1 MVSLTTW
8 GAMPQ
13 VPPSPTLTNPDLILP
28 DLSDGQDSTPSP
40 RLRFQAPPSP
50 PSHLLRQS
58 FQLAKAPP
66 ARRSRS
72 NSRPA
77 TAMRMSSTGSVHFDG
92 FDSEVDGDTTP
103 KGQTNQE
110 DHAPPQDTPRTNVMH
125 NWQRDME
132 RKAQEHARLGDAD
145 SANYSTS
152 PDGAHGDSDGSGS
165 ADDSDGRYSSL
176 PYVADSDGDTDNE
189 QWLEGQEELD
199 LEAISSAALSKRA
212 EMILANAKKRLNL
225 MEGNLRGA
233 RQSLNPPQRP
243 PSYTSYHYYKRASSI
258 SPTPKGSG
266 PIYIPQA
273 RHSSFHS
280 TSNGSLGHSR
290 VYSDISVS
298 SVASPPNSVI
308 SHRGQP
314 PEKRAVSA
322 MGRFSGQWSPHDF
335 SLGNTVGN
343 RASGL
348 RGVRSQEVIKHP
360 WVPPEQ
366 HNHRSVSRTSNYQA
380 SPTLETLREDEGYNK
395 TGADLRR
402 SASTTSDLR
411 AQMHDLKGRISSL
424 KERAREEDMKRR
436 SLQNLRTPSPFT
448 AAPSWDSSADQY
460 ANGTPSSSSSEGN
473 AYAMPYDSSPA
484 EARNGYHEKESGAQ
498 QDQYDVDEDE
508 SSESG
513 SEDTRILDDRGPTA
527 TEDVGYEDNNREVDG
542 ESIYE
547 DAPQVIAERH
557 EDRADAFDYEH
568 FFLHSAMGT
577 YTRENRSQSISSEDS
592 VETTRPVSPPPKVPA
607 LPESALSPHRRTR
620 SQDSISTVATFQTAT
635 EGNGPG
641 SDSESEESN
650 EALDQFTEQALGHQ
664 LPLKPSSQ
672 SLRSTSSGNSQLR
685 STGSFYSQHTS
696 SSGQRRLRSAGSSI
710 HSPGDSTP
718 EILDPTSKIMAS
730 FFSQQKERGQLTPLK
745 QKDEDLLYALTT
757 SIQQVCARLQNAQ
770 DDDYETKVWRRRLDA
785 ARKIL
790 DGVSHEDI

>member
-13 VPPSPTLTNPDLILP
+13 VPPSPTLTNPDMILP

-40 RLRFQAPPSP
+40 RLRSQRPPSP

-58 FQLAKAPP
+58 FHLEKAPP
-66 ARRSRS
+66 SRRSRS
-72 NSRPA
+72 NSRPS
-77 TAMRMSSTGSVHFDG
+77 TAMRVSQHGSVHFDG
-92 FDSEVDGDTTP
+92 FDGDFDGDTTP
-103 KGQTNQE
+103 KGQVRQ
-110 DHAPPQDTPRTNVMH
+110 DDGVAQDTPRTNVMH

-132 RKAQEHARLGDAD
+132 RKAQEHARLVSDAD

-152 PDGAHGDSDGSGS
+152 LDGAHGDSDGSGS
-165 ADDSDGRYSSL
+165 ADDSDGRYGSL
-176 PYVADSDGDTDNE
+176 PYVAGSDEDTDNE

-233 RQSLNPPQRP
+233 RQSLLPPQRP

-273 RHSSFHS
+273 KHASLHTPPMSSHGHTRVHSE
-280 TSNGSLGHSR
+280 
-290 VYSDISVS
+290 ISVS
-298 SVASPPNSVI
+298 SPPNSSF

-343 RASGL
+343 RSSGL
-348 RGVRSQEVIKHP
+348 RGVRSQEVIRHT
-360 WVPPEQ
+360 WVSSEQ
-366 HNHRSVSRTSNYQA
+366 HNHRSPSCSSNYQA

-395 TGADLRR
+395 SGGDLRR
-402 SASTTSDLR
+402 SASTTTDLR
-411 AQMHDLKGRISSL
+411 AQMQDLKGRISNL

-436 SLQNLRTPSPFT
+436 SLGNLRTPSPFSF
-448 AAPSWDSSADQY
+448 ARDWDSADHH
-460 ANGTPSSSSSEGN
+460 AERASSSSSSERNISGM
-473 AYAMPYDSSPA
+473 YSRPSPA
-484 EARNGYHEKESGAQ
+484 ETRNGYYERNVGPQ
-498 QDQYDVDEDE
+498 QSQDDER

-513 SEDTRILDDRGPTA
+513 SDDTRILDDHEPST
-527 TEDVGYEDNNREVDG
+527 DDQFGYEGDDLDADG

-547 DAPQVIAERH
+547 DAPQVVSERH

-577 YTRENRSQSISSEDS
+577 YTRENRSHSVSSEDS
-592 VETTRPVSPPPKVPA
+592 VETTRPASPPPEVPA
-607 LPESALSPHRRTR
+607 VPAIPESVLSPHRRTR
-620 SQDSISTVATFQTAT
+620 SQDSISTIATFQTAT
-635 EGNGPG
+635 EGDG
-641 SDSESEESN
+641 SDVESEESN
-650 EALDQFTEQALGHQ
+650 EALDQFTEQALGHH
-664 LPLKPSSQ
+664 LPPKSSSQ
-672 SLRSTSSGNSQLR
+672 SLRSAASSNSGQLR
-685 STGSFYSQHTS
+685 SVASFYSQKTS
-696 SSGQRRLRSAGSSI
+696 SSGQRQLRSAGSIYSPNI
-710 HSPGDSTP
+710 HSPGASTP
-718 EILDPTSKIMAS
+718 EILDPTSKIIAS
-730 FFSQQKERGQLTPLK
+730 FFSPQKERGQLTPLK

-757 SIQQVCARLQNAQ
+757 SIQQVCVRLQNAQ
-770 DDDYETKVWRRRLDA
+770 DDDYETKIWRRRLDA

-790 DGVSHEDI
+790 DGVPNEDI

>member
-13 VPPSPTLTNPDLILP
+13 VPPSPTLTNPDMILP
-28 DLSDGQDSTPSP
+28 DLSDAQDALSSP
-40 RLRFQAPPSP
+40 RLRFQPPPSP

-66 ARRSRS
+66 SRRSRS
-72 NSRPA
+72 NSRPQ
-77 TAMRMSSTGSVHFDG
+77 TAMRMSHDGSVHFDG
-92 FDSEVDGDTTP
+92 FDGDFDEPFDGDTTP
-103 KGQTNQE
+103 KGQIRQA
-110 DHAPPQDTPRTNVMH
+110 DDAPQDTPRTNVMH

-165 ADDSDGRYSSL
+165 TDDSDGRYGKL

-212 EMILANAKKRLNL
+212 EMILANAKKRLN
-225 MEGNLRGA
+225 
-233 RQSLNPPQRP
+233 
-243 PSYTSYHYYKRASSI
+243 
-258 SPTPKGSG
+258 
-266 PIYIPQA
+266 
-273 RHSSFHS
+273 
-280 TSNGSLGHSR
+280 
-290 VYSDISVS
+290 
-298 SVASPPNSVI
+298 
-308 SHRGQP
+308 
-314 PEKRAVSA
+314 
-322 MGRFSGQWSPHDF
+322 
-335 SLGNTVGN
+335 
-343 RASGL
+343 
-348 RGVRSQEVIKHP
+348 
-360 WVPPEQ
+360 
-366 HNHRSVSRTSNYQA
+366 A
-380 SPTLETLREDEGYNK
+380 SPTLETLREDDGYNK

-448 AAPSWDSSADQY
+448 AAASWDSSADQH
-460 ANGTPSSSSSEGN
+460 ANGSSSSSSSERNLHGMSRN
-473 AYAMPYDSSPA
+473 SSPV
-484 EARNGYHEKESGAQ
+484 EAHNGYYKNESGSKR
-498 QDQYDVDEDE
+498 DQYEVAEE
-508 SSESG
+508 QSSESG
-513 SEDTRILDDRGPTA
+513 SDDTRILDYRGSTD
-527 TEDVGYEDNNREVDG
+527 TEDVGHEYDKREVDG

-577 YTRENRSQSISSEDS
+577 YTRENRSQSIGSEDS
-592 VETTRPVSPPPKVPA
+592 VETTRPVSPIPEVPA

-635 EGNGPG
+635 EGNGSG
-641 SDSESEESN
+641 SDVESEESN
-650 EALDQFTEQALGHQ
+650 EALDQFTEQALSHH
-664 LPLKPSSQ
+664 LPPRPSNQ
-672 SLRSTSSGNSQLR
+672 SLRSTSSSNSQLR
-685 STGSFYSQHTS
+685 STGSFYSQNSS
-696 SSGQRRLRSAGSSI
+696 SSGQRRLRSAGSSYSPNI
-710 HSPGDSTP
+710 HSSGNSTP
-718 EILDPTSKIMAS
+718 EVLDSTSKIIAS
-730 FFSQQKERGQLTPLK
+730 FFSPQKERGQLTPLK

-757 SIQQVCARLQNAQ
+757 SVQQVCARLQNAQ

-790 DGVSHEDI
+790 DGVPNEDI